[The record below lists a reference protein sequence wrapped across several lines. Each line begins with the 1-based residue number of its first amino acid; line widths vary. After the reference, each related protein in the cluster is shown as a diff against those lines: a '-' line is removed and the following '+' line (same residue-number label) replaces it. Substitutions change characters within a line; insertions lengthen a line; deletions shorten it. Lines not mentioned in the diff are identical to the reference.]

1 MSDSVSAIIVSYSD
15 PEATLRAVRSLL
27 AQSLPL
33 TEVLILDNHPDAPI
47 ATSVE
52 DWHEGGRV
60 RLIHTGRNLG
70 YPAACNRGADA
81 ARGDWLFFLNP
92 DAYAHPD
99 CVSTLLG
106 CADEATSVVGAQVL
120 LPDGRTNAGDNPVH
134 VTGVAWAGRYGQ
146 QREHGP
152 PRQVASVSGAA
163 LLARASAYK
172 ALGGMCERFFLY
184 LDDVD
189 LCWRV
194 RLAGWQVAF
203 CPEALVWHDYEF
215 DKGKEKWYWLE
226 RNRHWTVLAN
236 YSPLSLLV
244 LAPMLAGAELMVLGL
259 ALRER
264 WVRQLMRAWIST
276 LQGAPELLRWRR
288 IVQASRR
295 ASDLEIVARMTGRFQ
310 TAALGSPV
318 ALAANPLM
326 EAYRRGLLAALGFA
340 DR

>member
-1 MSDSVSAIIVSYSD
+1 
-15 PEATLRAVRSLL
+15 
-27 AQSLPL
+27 
-33 TEVLILDNHPDAPI
+33 
-47 ATSVE
+47 
-52 DWHEGGRV
+52 
-60 RLIHTGRNLG
+60 
-70 YPAACNRGADA
+70 
-81 ARGDWLFFLNP
+81 
-92 DAYAHPD
+92 
-99 CVSTLLG
+99 
-106 CADEATSVVGAQVL
+106 
-120 LPDGRTNAGDNPVH
+120 
-134 VTGVAWAGRYGQ
+134 
-146 QREHGP
+146 
-152 PRQVASVSGAA
+152 
-163 LLARASAYK
+163 
-172 ALGGMCERFFLY
+172 MCERFFLY

-288 IVQASRR
+288 IVQAQPA
-295 ASDLEIVARMTGRFQ
+295 ASDREIVARMTGRFQ
-310 TAALGSPV
+310 TSRSESPLRSRVKPVAGSLSARPSGGPGLRGSLNARRPRGSPTV
-318 ALAANPLM
+318 ILPVRLQPDVDRLRNIYLHSAFRASDMSDAPILPCRRPGLQRVVDDRGGHRSAAR
-326 EAYRRGLLAALGFA
+326 ACSAVRCAGRGRRI
-340 DR
+340 DRRHGRPSRRWPARAC